1 MRLVSLIALAS
12 AIATPLAATR
22 ANAPSAAGPPAV
34 APSPAAP
41 SAAQPVSA
49 AVAAANAPMA
59 LASAP
64 RFRGFAPVLS
74 AQPALVDGTAWAAR
88 PEAEAWSALAHATPT
103 TRQAAR
109 WALVRSLIGK
119 SRYPEALGTLQ
130 IMAADD
136 PDLLLV
142 PAFQLARG
150 VTLAGFGRS
159 GEALSALSGPTL
171 LGNAEACA
179 WRLRAQEALG
189 NPAAALAE
197 VHCAL
202 PAINHRAALE
212 RRPFALAAI
221 RAALDDGRWLQA
233 LHWLKRQPAD
243 GEANILRGRAYLGKA
258 DFGHARTQFEKV
270 GAAAE
275 RGQRAEAALG
285 LAMVGIA
292 QRRIAPAAAVRQLGA
307 IRFGW
312 RGDDLE
318 RRILTVEFAQA
329 QAAHDPAAM
338 LRTGSTLLRY
348 CKLGAA
354 AAPVLSQLQQS
365 LTTMLAPDS
374 KMPLPDVAG
383 VFWEYREITP
393 AGADG
398 DLLAVHLADRLQ
410 AAGLYARA
418 AELLQYQLT
427 ARASDVAKGPLS
439 VRVATLRILA
449 GDPAKAVEALRNSSG
464 PSYSQ
469 PMIWDR
475 QRVEAVALALLG
487 KTDAA
492 FAALADVPDGAAIRA
507 EILWRRR
514 DWNGLATVTGA
525 SLPAKVGL
533 SEVAQATILR
543 HAIALAMIGR
553 EDKLQALRARYQ
565 AAFATLPSAGVFD
578 VLTSPVG
585 KIDSAQISAAM
596 AAIPSASPAG
606 VYADLL
612 ASTPG

>member
-1 MRLVSLIALAS
+1 MRLVSLLALAS
-12 AIATPLAATR
+12 ATATPLAATP
-22 ANAPSAAGPPAV
+22 ATAPASPGPV
-34 APSPAAP
+34 ATAAP
-41 SAAQPVSA
+41 SAAAS
-49 AVAAANAPMA
+49 AANATTQLPRP
-59 LASAP
+59 P
-64 RFRGFAPVLS
+64 RFRGFAPILA
-74 AQPALVDGTAWAAR
+74 AQPAFADGAAWAVQ
-88 PEAEAWSALAHATPT
+88 PEADVWASLARATPA

-109 WALVRSLIGK
+109 WVQVRSLIGK
-119 SRYPEALGTLQ
+119 MRYPEALGILQ
-130 IMAADD
+130 VMATDD

-150 VTLAGFGRS
+150 ATLAGLGRT
-159 GEALSALSGPTL
+159 GEALSALSGPAL

-179 WRLRAQEALG
+179 WRLRAQENAG
-189 NPAAALAE
+189 NPGGALAE

-202 PAINHRAALE
+202 PTINHRPSLE

-221 RAALDDGRWLQA
+221 RAALDDGRWSQA
-233 LHWLKRQPAD
+233 LHWLKRQDA
-243 GEANILRGRAYLGKA
+243 GAEASILRGRAYLGKA
-258 DFGHARTQFEKV
+258 DFGHARRQFEKV
-270 GAAAE
+270 GAAAD
-275 RGQRAEAALG
+275 RGQRVEAALG
-285 LAMVGIA
+285 LATVGIA
-292 QRRIAPAAAVRQLGA
+292 QRRIAPAAAVRQLSA
-307 IRFGW
+307 MRFGW

-318 RRILTVEFAQA
+318 RRILKVEFAQA
-329 QAAHDPAAM
+329 QAAHDPVAM

-348 CKLGAA
+348 CNLGAGA
-354 AAPVLSQLQQS
+354 GPILSQLQQS
-365 LTTMLAPDS
+365 LTAMLAPDS
-374 KMPLPDVAG
+374 KMALPDVAG
-383 VFWEYREITP
+383 LFWDYRELTP

-449 GDPAKAVEALRNSSG
+449 GDPAKAIEALRNSSG
-464 PSYSQ
+464 PTYS
-469 PMIWDR
+469 PAMVWDR

-492 FAALADVPDGAAIRA
+492 FAALAEVPDGAAIRA

-514 DWNGLATVTGA
+514 DWNALATVTAA
-525 SLPAKVGL
+525 SLPTKVGL